1 MQVMQ
6 ISRRMSGILAVLL
19 VTLVFGG
26 VAAAPASADSFS
38 DKVAQVWIVSQVYA
52 EPSAKDQAGNPA
64 MAQADTAELSQVIRD
79 SGKNIFVAVLGAD
92 QVKTTTP
99 RALADSMHASL
110 GANTS
115 EVIGIVTEGG
125 VYAQTYN
132 VSSLLAGNV
141 ASITDRL
148 DAHIRAGADS
158 RPAITG
164 AWWIGAMTSL
174 SGWTPPSTTP
184 IRAVA
189 AAQGSDMSNLFEG
202 IFIGMLV
209 SAAILALCGFILGS
223 QQRRKQAEEAQR
235 KQQLEQDA
243 AILDEM
249 VDDLDERLEL
259 IDDAVAHLD
268 GEAGFEYAAARMQ
281 IAFALQALHYM
292 DLESARA
299 YLSNAQSHYDNVSQA
314 IESAADPSA
323 TVSSSEAS
331 GVPAAPATTQQ
342 DAPAL
347 ADTQVTSIS
356 PVSGASSTDRLY
368 FRHPRTK
375 QIVVIENHPFPHPTN
390 AFQHYWGG
398 GRIGDV
404 ELLRGFY
411 AHKVWAVGW
420 GKPLTSEEVAAI
432 DGVSGNA
439 LEFAIGLDDGKRSYD
454 AAVDSADADALPTPV
469 AGDTSDGRTEVS
481 PDAAPSN
488 AGSLNGGDSE
498 ADSGQQG
505 PSSSTD
511 NC

>member
-38 DKVAQVWIVSQVYA
+38 DKVAQAWIVSPVYA

-99 RALADSMHASL
+99 RALADSLHASL

-115 EVIGIVTEGG
+115 EVIGIVTKGG
-125 VYAQTYN
+125 VYAQPYN

-158 RPAITG
+158 RPANTG

-174 SGWTPPSTTP
+174 SGWTPPSTAP

-189 AAQGSDMSNLFEG
+189 AAHGTDMSNLFEG

-243 AILDEM
+243 AILDEV

-259 IDDAVAHLD
+259 IEDAVVHLG
-268 GEAGFEYAAARMQ
+268 GEVNFEYAVARVQ
-281 IAFALQALHYM
+281 LALASQALCYM

-299 YLSNAQSHYDNVSQA
+299 YLNNAQSHYDNASQA
-314 IESAADPSA
+314 IESAADSSA
-323 TVSSSEAS
+323 T
-331 GVPAAPATTQQ
+331 
-342 DAPAL
+342 
-347 ADTQVTSIS
+347 
-356 PVSGASSTDRLY
+356 GASSTDRLY
-368 FRHPRTK
+368 FRQPGTGR
-375 QIVVIENHPFPHPTN
+375 IVVIENHPFPHPTN

-411 AHKVWAVGW
+411 AHKVWAAGW

-481 PDAAPSN
+481 PDAALSN
-488 AGSLNGGDSE
+488 ADSLNGGDPE
-498 ADSGQQG
+498 ADSGQQR
-505 PSSSTD
+505 PSTSTD